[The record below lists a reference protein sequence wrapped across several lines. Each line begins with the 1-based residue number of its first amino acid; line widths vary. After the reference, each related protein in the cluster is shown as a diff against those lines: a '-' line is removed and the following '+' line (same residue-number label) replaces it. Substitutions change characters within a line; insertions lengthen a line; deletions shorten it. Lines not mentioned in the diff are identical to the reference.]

1 MTVTPG
7 RIQMLFVVGTYA
19 CRAMVLNS
27 AGLVPTE
34 ERVT

>member
-1 MTVTPG
+1 VTVTPG

-19 CRAMVLNS
+19 CLAMLNS
-27 AGLVPTE
+27 DGLVPTE